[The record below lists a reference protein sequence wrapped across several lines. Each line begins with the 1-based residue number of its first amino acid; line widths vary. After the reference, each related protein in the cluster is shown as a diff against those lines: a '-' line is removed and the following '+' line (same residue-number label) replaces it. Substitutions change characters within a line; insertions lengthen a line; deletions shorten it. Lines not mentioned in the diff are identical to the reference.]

1 MCYVSVCWLKL
12 FFVVLL
18 FAAKFEEFASE
29 KMWLEVQLYH
39 STPIGSSSEEEEEE
53 EEEEEDEEHQEKE
66 LESERGKERAEEGGA
81 QEMERR
87 GGVANL
93 VREAYAKRSSDVNP
107 SRSLRTSGPTSDTS
121 KVARK
126 LALQRAEEL
135 VRRSIMCTEPTK
147 GGVGSSHEEEDN
159 EEEEGHEEA
168 QDKLLSNHASV
179 LPLEESDY
187 GKHLD
192 DKGEEDEDDEEEEE
206 DSEEEEDEE
215 DNDNMGLTDSDDDIR
230 SLLDGKS
237 LFQMVKQAGTSSK
250 NKRSVDETHGQ
261 DKVPRKSA
269 RKTLQG
275 SGHRNVASQIAHES
289 LDPTA
294 KAEAEEAKAPTN
306 RRSTRNQHT
315 ASTAE
320 GWNAIRNEL
329 HKN

>member
-1 MCYVSVCWLKL
+1 M
-12 FFVVLL
+12 
-18 FAAKFEEFASE
+18 
-29 KMWLEVQLYH
+29 
-39 STPIGSSSEEEEEE
+39 
-53 EEEEEDEEHQEKE
+53 
-66 LESERGKERAEEGGA
+66 
-81 QEMERR
+81 
-87 GGVANL
+87 
-93 VREAYAKRSSDVNP
+93 
-107 SRSLRTSGPTSDTS
+107 
-121 KVARK
+121 
-126 LALQRAEEL
+126 
-135 VRRSIMCTEPTK
+135 
-147 GGVGSSHEEEDN
+147 
-159 EEEEGHEEA
+159 
-168 QDKLLSNHASV
+168 

-215 DNDNMGLTDSDDDIR
+215 DNDTMGLTDSDEDIR

-294 KAEAEEAKAPTN
+294 KAEAEEAKAA
-306 RRSTRNQHT
+306 RCS
-315 ASTAE
+315 
-320 GWNAIRNEL
+320 
-329 HKN
+329 